1 MWRGMMAINV
11 YDVGD
16 RVRLFG
22 SFTVSGV
29 KTNPTLAQCRVLK
42 PDGTSTTYNPPAV
55 VNDNTGDFH
64 VDISVDQ
71 GGRWYYK
78 WIGTGAVE
86 SVAEKYFQVRT
97 PALS

>member
-1 MWRGMMAINV
+1 MMAINV

-16 RVRLFG
+16 RVRLSG
-22 SFTVSGV
+22 SFSINGV
-29 KTNPTLAQCRVLK
+29 KTNPTLAQCRVMG
-42 PDGTSTTYNPPAV
+42 PDGEPITYIAPDV
-55 VNDNTGDFH
+55 VNDDVGDFH
-64 VDISVDQ
+64 VDVSVNQ